1 MSILIALFV
10 VIIGFVAWCVYL
22 YNINKQFSKAIENIV
37 EPKTWQLLSQEF
49 KEHTNRIQESGFMFI
64 SLSVTIAIMLCLF
77 FG

>member
-22 YNINKQFSKAIENIV
+22 YNTNKQFSKAIENIV
-37 EPKTWQLLSQEF
+37 DPKTWQILSEEF

-64 SLSVTIAIMLCLF
+64 ATCVTIAIILCLF